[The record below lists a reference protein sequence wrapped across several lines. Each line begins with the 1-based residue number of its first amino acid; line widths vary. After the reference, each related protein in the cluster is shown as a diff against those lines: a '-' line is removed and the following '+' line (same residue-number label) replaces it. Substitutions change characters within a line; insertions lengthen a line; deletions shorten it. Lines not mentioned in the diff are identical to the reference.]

1 MSIVRTP
8 WDWEGIGKGL
18 SLVPRQQSPERAVQQ
33 RKAMSKEGY
42 NGRLQGA
49 PGVALSCPA
58 LLSPGIN
65 IHCAAAPP
73 SSASQENLSCPCPTA
88 PVLSW
93 SHCQAALLSTGSAPQ
108 ESFPGRF
115 DPAVCQWWPGKG
127 WAVPQGA
134 RGLGELKVHSAQE
147 YPKPAGGTR
156 EPLIPNH
163 FSCWHPFFLLGMMM
177 AVGSSEA
184 WARPGESDIIP
195 LLLCPGPCLNWE
207 TKLSSLCLLLEAFL
221 SRWGSGTFSSQPRH
235 SRGFCLFPSLSL

>member
-108 ESFPGRF
+108 ESFPGHF

-163 FSCWHPFFLLGMMM
+163 FSCWHPFFF
-177 AVGSSEA
+177 
-184 WARPGESDIIP
+184 
-195 LLLCPGPCLNWE
+195 CWE
-207 TKLSSLCLLLEAFL
+207 
-221 SRWGSGTFSSQPRH
+221 
-235 SRGFCLFPSLSL
+235 